1 MDNNQSQT
9 QLNGTATIDHIQRDN
24 HSELQSFD
32 IVVPPSKVQPEGSTI
47 HFDLSHYSRPNESD
61 ASNKA
66 LRETILKN
74 SQFLA
79 ENVPAFTPLVAS
91 IAESGARKFSLQ
103 NPDAGR
109 FGIATFP
116 GITNNEARNENKP
129 VVLVGNLDKLTDF
142 SQIGYE
148 GKPKA
153 YLDNNYAQHDLRPQ
167 VILLEQLAM
176 ASKDTQNW
184 PLPLLYEGG
193 EFKPNQ
199 TIHNVMHASIFVRD
213 AIKFTEDDVP
223 ALDNLKQGLI
233 PHQLLNKG
241 YPEPTLVTPNIKQ
254 NLHKPTEI
262 DEVARLEVTGYNT
275 IRDRIAENLAQHVA
289 HLDIDT
295 QKTDELTT

>member
-9 QLNGTATIDHIQRDN
+9 YLKSTATIDHIQRDD
-24 HSELQSFD
+24 HSVLQSFD
-32 IVVPPSKVQPEGSTI
+32 IVVPPSKAQPEGCTI
-47 HFDLSHYSRPNESD
+47 HFDLSNYSRPNESD
-61 ASNKA
+61 TSNKA

-79 ENVPAFTPLVAS
+79 ENVPAFTPLAAS
-91 IAESGARKFSLQ
+91 IAESGARNFSLQ
-103 NPDAGR
+103 NPDTNR
-109 FGIATFP
+109 FGIASFQ
-116 GITNNEARNENKP
+116 GITNNEPRDENKP
-129 VVLVGNLDKLTDF
+129 VVMVGNLDKLTDF

-153 YLDNNYAQHDLRPQ
+153 YLDNNYAQHDLRSQ

-176 ASKDTQNW
+176 ASKDIQDW
-184 PLPLLYEGG
+184 PLPLVYEGG

-213 AIKFTEDDVP
+213 AIKFTADDVP
-223 ALDNLKQGLI
+223 TLDNLKQGHI

-241 YPEPTLVTPNIKQ
+241 YPEPVLITPNIKQ
-254 NLHKPTEI
+254 NHDQQTKG
-262 DEVARLEVTGYNT
+262 DEVAQLEVTGYNT
-275 IRDRIAENLAQHVA
+275 VRDRIAANLAQHVA
-289 HLDIDT
+289 QLDRDM